1 VFWIIFITLR
11 SVGSAGFSLFRQ
23 NSPYICCCPCACR
36 DMWSVWSVITF
47 LFFRRVPWIRLRPSH
62 SSAVVCSRSER
73 CSRAPCSLCSSCR
86 THHCSGSSTTA
97 ATRYQDSVRNK
108 LADPAI
114 ATYDWIGN
122 CATEYHEKK
131 AMQWCPTKYNLPMV
145 VSFIIPG
152 PPWHK
157 NTGHEHLLDARW
169 DLSTNDLFQEYFTLS
184 GYCHSL
190 VLQVISQGGREK
202 ARIAIIVSC
211 NGLTLNR
218 IRSRR

>member
-1 VFWIIFITLR
+1 MLDYILNCNKQCVLNNFCWFLSHCEVLVVLGSPFLGKILLTFVVVPVHVETCEVM
-11 SVGSAGFSLFRQ
+11 VGSNVLIFQAGTSVTPTPLSQLSSCLQQVWALQQGSLQPMQQLQDPPLQRVKHNSSHKIPGFSEEHVGRSCHRNL
-23 NSPYICCCPCACR
+23 
-36 DMWSVWSVITF
+36 
-47 LFFRRVPWIRLRPSH
+47 RLNW
-62 SSAVVCSRSER
+62 E
-73 CSRAPCSLCSSCR
+73 LCNGIS
-86 THHCSGSSTTA
+86 
-97 ATRYQDSVRNK
+97 
-108 LADPAI
+108 
-114 ATYDWIGN
+114 W
-122 CATEYHEKK
+122 KK

-202 ARIAIIVSC
+202 ARDNC
-211 NGLTLNR
+211 
-218 IRSRR
+218 